1 MCSGLHTVLLFQK
14 RSTCSY
20 RICQELG
27 VLYSV
32 LLCTEPTSG
41 WIILGQN
48 LSSLQERLKT
58 EPFLSH
64 CEIVEIGDQPI
75 IEHIGNFAVY
85 PPSGSTVELEI
96 LFDMECDA
104 SKRKL
109 MLVLPGHLVVNTEQR
124 EELLKQPEFIH
135 RYRAEILPPDLGDN
149 LQLYLNGEFVE
160 INVANFCF
168 DLCET
173 KYPHAHLDEQCKNLL
188 RDIAV
193 AVVYL
198 VQHDDDRMLE
208 NYDRH
213 RLLRCSDKDVKNMS
227 RQYLAV
233 FISKERHRGW
243 LFPVHPLTGAR
254 EGARPPILGA
264 LGDLCQVLFVSPDHE
279 FIPGNCGEVV
289 CIQDKVS
296 EEFYCIGMLVGRI
309 RMLNNIYQATV
320 LFYNL
325 ESLMQQY
332 PEVAEDYWVHRR
344 EENVMSFRESMHFK
358 CKTDL

>member
-64 CEIVEIGDQPI
+64 CEIVEIDDQPI

-109 MLVLPGHLVVNTEQR
+109 MLVLPGHLVVKDEQR

-135 RYRAEILPPDLGDN
+135 RYRAEILPSDSDN

-296 EEFYCIGMLVGRI
+296 ERSEERRVGKECRS
-309 RMLNNIYQATV
+309 RWSPY
-320 LFYNL
+320 
-325 ESLMQQY
+325 
-332 PEVAEDYWVHRR
+332 H
-344 EENVMSFRESMHFK
+344 
-358 CKTDL
+358 